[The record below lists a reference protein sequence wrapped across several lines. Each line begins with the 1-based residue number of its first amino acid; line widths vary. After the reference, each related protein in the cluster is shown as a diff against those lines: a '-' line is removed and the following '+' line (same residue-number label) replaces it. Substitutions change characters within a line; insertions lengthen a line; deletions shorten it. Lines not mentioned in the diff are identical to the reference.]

1 MTKKVKNLSVLT
13 IAVLAGLFVTFS
25 SLNIQANQIITFSN
39 DATISL
45 TDNVA
50 ISVIAM
56 VVVSEDNKCGEGKCN
71 GAEKKEAKKKTPV
84 KTEKEGEKEAAPASK
99 CGEGKCGEG
108 KCGVA

>member
-50 ISVIAM
+50 ISVIAI
-56 VVVSEDNKCGEGKCN
+56 VVGGEGKCG

-84 KTEKEGEKEAAPASK
+84 KTEKEGEKAASPASK
-99 CGEGKCGEG
+99 CGEGKCG
-108 KCGVA
+108 VA

>member
-50 ISVIAM
+50 ISVIAI
-56 VVVSEDNKCGEGKCN
+56 VVGGEDNKCV
-71 GAEKKEAKKKTPV
+71 KENVVELKKK
-84 KTEKEGEKEAAPASK
+84 KLKRKHL
-99 CGEGKCGEG
+99 
-108 KCGVA
+108 